1 MQYPMIETRIFFTKN
16 ECMSAGVKQFPQKI
30 SGFLQ
35 NPEISRARFFQPEGL
50 CFFLPEGWEK
60 WSRWEFG
67 FFQKKWSAPASI
79 YLRNWNQTLSS
90 TDLFMKYRSSNMT
103 FAVILVYSEILLPL
117 YFLLVLQTYH
127 FGQTDTSLIGMC
139 RTDFYFQNEV
149 SKC

>member
-1 MQYPMIETRIFFTKN
+1 M
-16 ECMSAGVKQFPQKI
+16 
-30 SGFLQ
+30 
-35 NPEISRARFFQPEGL
+35 RFFDLRSDEVGRSEKGGGGQKKVGVGQKRIWL
-50 CFFLPEGWEK
+50 GIFHKK

-67 FFQKKWSAPASI
+67 FFQKKWSVPASI
-79 YLRNWNQTLSS
+79 YLRNWNQTLSC

-103 FAVILVYSEILLPL
+103 IAVILVYSEILLPL